1 MKALEQGMSI
11 VTNITNNT
19 NTNPQQ
25 RQDDAAAA
33 AATNLKAARPG
44 GCYYCRYCKEDGH
57 VAAECP
63 QLAAKQAF
71 AAKKARAAQK
81 AERQCQC
88 CGQKGHAVAQCT
100 AKRRGSV
107 DAVAAHSPMTDARA
121 LNGTKT

>member
-57 VAAECP
+57 VVAECP
-63 QLAAKQAF
+63 QLAVKQGF

-100 AKRRGSV
+100 AKRRGST
-107 DAVAAHSPMTDARA
+107 SSLLIRQ
-121 LNGTKT
+121 